1 MSAGVSRDTLN
12 VSMAYQTA
20 KKCLNNA
27 LAAEKQVVVKAGMGV
42 CLSLREGIKPILL
55 GSQITNMFH

>member
-1 MSAGVSRDTLN
+1 MSAGVSRGTLN

-20 KKCLNNA
+20 KKCLDNA

-42 CLSLREGIKPILL
+42 CLSLRGDKIH
-55 GSQITNMFH
+55 FVR